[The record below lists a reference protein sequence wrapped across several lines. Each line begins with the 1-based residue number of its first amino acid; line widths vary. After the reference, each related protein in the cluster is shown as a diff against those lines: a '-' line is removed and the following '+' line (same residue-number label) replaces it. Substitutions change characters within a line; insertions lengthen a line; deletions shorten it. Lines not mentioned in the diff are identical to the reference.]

1 MNYRLPRPK
10 TIVAG
15 RSAAVV
21 AAALAAVFTQAAPAQ
36 AQAVPAA
43 GRVEF
48 ARLLPGDAFFYVH
61 VASAARLRD
70 DWWQT
75 SLGRMID
82 DPQFRP
88 LIDQSFAAAEKA
100 FEPAKETIG
109 LSLAELLRLPKGEIG
124 IAVVPVDG
132 RSPQPILL
140 VEAADDDP
148 SISTLLTR
156 GREAALKAGMIEE
169 SETVG
174 DTTLTIFRAGA
185 GRRQEVVY
193 LRRQGALLIS
203 PDRDA
208 VKKSLE
214 LWNGESAEE
223 TLAGNQSFTTLARLV
238 GRAEGAPAE
247 LTLFLDPIGM
257 ARATA
262 RSPSTQVA
270 LAMLP
275 AIGLDGLSG
284 IGASLTFNRG
294 PFETIGQA
302 YVLVDVPRTGVLELI
317 ALQPTETE
325 PEPWVFNSV
334 AHYITLA
341 WDVERTYHQARK
353 LVDTFQGEG
362 GMRRALNLQKL
373 KDGVGIDF
381 ETEILTELNGRF
393 SVVVANRDDT
403 AAMQR
408 SHLFGAK
415 VKNRDRAAK
424 VLQKFVDKGRENLE
438 VRSSGGTT
446 YYKVRDEQPEA
457 EPDPT
462 RRPNRP
468 GMRVQFAFG
477 LIDDYLLM
485 TDDPAAMEKA
495 IAATQ
500 DPTIRLSSSLDYKL
514 IAGKAKRYA
523 GEQGPGLLSF
533 TRPDEDLRF
542 FYNLLHNEQV
552 RTGLGSAAERNP
564 FMKDLNQALA
574 DRPPPPF
581 EVLQKYFAPG
591 GAILVDEPTGLRY
604 LTFVLKREQ

>member
-1 MNYRLPRPK
+1 M
-10 TIVAG
+10 IAAG
-15 RSAAVV
+15 RFAAVV
-21 AAALAAVFTQAAPAQ
+21 AAALAAMFTQTAPAF
-36 AQAVPAA
+36 AQAAPAA

-48 ARLLPGDAFFYVH
+48 ARLLPSDAFLYVH
-61 VASAARLRD
+61 IASAARLRD

-88 LIDQSFAAAEKA
+88 LVDQSFAAAERA
-100 FEPAKETIG
+100 FEPARETIG
-109 LSLAELLRLPKGEIG
+109 LTLSELLVLPKGEIG
-124 IAVVPVDG
+124 LAMVPIEG
-132 RSPQPILL
+132 RSPQPIFL

-148 SISTLLTR
+148 SISTLLAK

-193 LRRQGALLIS
+193 LRRQGALLVS
-203 PDRDA
+203 PDRDV

-214 LWNGESAEE
+214 LWKGESTEL
-223 TLAGNQSFTTLARLV
+223 TLAGNPSFTTLARLV

-247 LTLFLDPIGM
+247 LTFFLDPIGM
-257 ARATA
+257 VRAQA
-262 RSPSTQVA
+262 RSTSAQVG

-275 AIGLDGLSG
+275 AIGLDGLSA

-302 YVLVDVPRTGVLELI
+302 YVLVDVPRSGVLELI

-325 PEPWVFNSV
+325 PEPWVFDSA

-353 LVDTFQGEG
+353 LVDNFQGEG
-362 GMRRALNLQKL
+362 GMRRTLNIEKL
-373 KDGVGIDF
+373 KQDVGVDF
-381 ETEILTELNGRF
+381 ETEILSELNGRF
-393 SVVVANRDDT
+393 SIVIANRDDPQIP
-403 AAMQR
+403 QR
-408 SHLFGAK
+408 AHLFGAK
-415 VKNRDRAAK
+415 VKDRDRAAK
-424 VLQKFVDKGRENLE
+424 VLQKFVDKFPERLVVAG
-438 VRSSGGTT
+438 SGGATFF
-446 YYKVRDEQPEA
+446 KVAPPEPA
-457 EPDPT
+457 PPADPNAPPN
-462 RRPNRP
+462 RRPNP
-468 GMRVQFAFG
+468 PTLAFG
-477 LIDDYLLM
+477 LIDDYVLLS
-485 TDDPAAMEKA
+485 DDPAAIEKA
-495 IAATQ
+495 IRTTQ
-500 DPTIRLSSSLDYKL
+500 DPTLRLASSLDYKL

-542 FYNLLHNEQV
+542 AYNLLLSDNV
-552 RTGLGSAAERNP
+552 RTGLSGAAERNP

-604 LTFVLKREQ
+604 LTFTLKREP